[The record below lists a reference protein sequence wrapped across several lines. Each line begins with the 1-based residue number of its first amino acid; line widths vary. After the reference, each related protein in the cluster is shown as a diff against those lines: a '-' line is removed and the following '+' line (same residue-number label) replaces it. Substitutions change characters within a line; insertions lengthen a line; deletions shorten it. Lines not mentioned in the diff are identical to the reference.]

1 MTSVASVM
9 SFSGQNNPK
18 TIDFL
23 APINYFN
30 RHINFN
36 HFQMR
41 AIKAGEKIIGVVSD
55 PEEDGGGVG

>member
-1 MTSVASVM
+1 M

-55 PEEDGGGVG
+55 PEEDGGGEG